1 MKNTLTRSMETSNVT
16 VMKNCSV
23 RKEDSRITNCQ
34 ANLNT
39 QPAEPKL
46 PDKPEDI
53 TERSTHKWGE

>member
-1 MKNTLTRSMETSNVT
+1 METSNVT
-16 VMKNCSV
+16 VMKNCFV

-34 ANLNT
+34 ANLST